1 VRVKQLVDLNLMN
14 ILSLLNNDKAKDF
27 YRGAIGILRFRNR
40 ICVPKDEENRL
51 CYLRVINANL
61 FYIQI

>member
-1 VRVKQLVDLNLMN
+1 MN